1 MMALDRTAA
10 AIAIA
15 SFVGALPWLALS
27 SEAVADALTRPT
39 AVSNSSIDA
48 SDRQP
53 TGTLESEDDRRL
65 AQSTQPGPHQATAS
79 EETILAQFEL
89 SAREGV
95 EEEVARAHGLEL
107 VDRSALRS
115 LGVRIARYRLPT
127 VATVLKRLRADRRI
141 TLAVINV
148 RYAPHAPLQE
158 TEVGAAAPPTGRTLR
173 TSDDERRAAWPEDG
187 DNRQTASR
195 PTPSRDRVASMG
207 TRSPRRV
214 DPAAEAPAR
223 DWIEARRTRRICGD
237 ILGDPAGYDHAL
249 VQHCQSVSDK

>member
-10 AIAIA
+10 VAIA

-27 SEAVADALTRPT
+27 SDALAEGWTKPT

-48 SDRQP
+48 SDLRP
-53 TGTLESEDDRRL
+53 TRTLESENIWRL
-65 AQSTQPGPHQATAS
+65 AQGTQPSPIQAVAG

-158 TEVGAAAPPTGRTLR
+158 TELGVAAQPTGRTLH
-173 TSDDERRAAWPEDG
+173 TPKDESRAAWPKDG
-187 DNRQTASR
+187 DDRQTASK
-195 PTPSRDRVASMG
+195 PTPSQDRVASAG
-207 TRSPRRV
+207 ARSPRRV
-214 DPAAEAPAR
+214 DQAAEAPAA
-223 DWIEARRTRRICGD
+223 DWNEARRTRRICGD

-249 VQHCQSVSDK
+249 VQLCQSVSSK